1 MIYNSNGN
9 NAPYQNGGNA
19 KVQKELKALQ
29 EAINLVDANFNNYV
43 DENDED
49 IVRIDNNIDAI
60 ELSVS
65 DIGTRLST
73 AEGKIAGYDTLVET
87 DKVQAQDADFHNVVA
102 GKYVFQNGAA
112 ITGTNICKI
121 ADGSVVYAT
130 DGTNAILI
138 DYTDKDAWVAKAKTE
153 LNQKFRIYSN
163 GVLTFTQSGG
173 WNVYVLGNDFSTDD
187 FTVPEETP
195 IEVVTG
201 VTIGGTLYAALAR
214 DYTFDNITVTSAT
227 INSATVNVLTAP
239 SATITD
245 LTATNETV
253 ADLTVNNEGNIN
265 DLVNAKRN
273 IQDEVN
279 GKISVDSH
287 PTNVQVYIGVHK
299 FTGTYNL
306 KLTHMVHGAVQTLFT
321 ASIVW
326 NGNYPIVQYYEYAD
340 NEPVDYLY
348 SIVLTDDALYFVT
361 QGAGNL
367 YYSYDAFGG
376 ALAPTTSEY
385 PNIPYQPSDVIAE
398 YVTEYHDRTVFFGG
412 QTSYSGVDI
421 LGELKA
427 DVIQLPDDFSIT
439 DLSLDGN
446 LTVNGTTTLNGNT
459 TAGNVTAD
467 NITVEDI
474 TLTGDI
480 NAGGSTGTE
489 GQVLTIKEG
498 HPAWEDSGGTS
509 TYTNLAT
516 DNLTVKQKMVAGG
529 TGQFSYARAYKGRE
543 EEALAYVLSMNDLQ
557 VLDAENNVY
566 YKDIEDEEQP
576 GVTHRVYASVH
587 TTNSTMRLESLFSG
601 SPSIISQNM
610 QYYSYYVLDMAPV
623 VNTRSPSMPSL
634 GSIKFEPPCYPE
646 NISFVDF
653 WKNYNNNGLIALPSS
668 DLIMAHMTGGTEPN
682 DAWWVYN
689 PATDAWT
696 PYTVSDF
703 ENLGTDVYASY
714 ASYTF
719 TVASFEANS
728 NYGMLGDNTYTSPTN
743 TNYSVHTLFEG
754 PTHKQYIATSN
765 FVKEEE
771 LTPADIK
778 TLVSSE
784 LVYFTE
790 FDSIN
795 DLPDIN
801 TIEES
806 GSDWRTNVYAFVGNT
821 LYAYLPNISEP
832 GWQEMS
838 DILGPIGENY
848 KILVPFTSFTVPAI
862 TNVPDYDYFIG
873 LNGTVRLDD
882 FNVIDSSNKLGNVG
896 EALTK
901 TGNGIEWKQIV
912 PTLPSKQGSYVLYN
926 DSSYFPDFYSW
937 KNVNEAITSK
947 YIDRTLRAYLDP
959 QHMNSGD
966 PSVSFPIKAVR
977 YGNVVSLFD
986 YSIDTWSATVTT
998 EYLYLKESDIN
1009 DTLMLGDII
1018 ELPLELEESGQ
1029 SYSMKITHDSSN
1041 KYYVIDT
1048 NLSGLPSG
1056 KHYEHGN
1063 NKKFPDVTYVGMSL

>member
-9 NAPYQNGGNA
+9 NTPYQSGGNA

-73 AEGKIAGYDTLVET
+73 AEGKIEGYDTLVET

-138 DYTDKDAWVAKAKTE
+138 DYTNKDAWVAKAKTE

-187 FTVPEETP
+187 FTVPGETP

-214 DYTFDNITVTSAT
+214 DYAFDNITVTSAT
-227 INSATVNVLTAP
+227 INSATVNVLTAS

-245 LTATNETV
+245 LTVTNETV

-421 LGELKA
+421 LGELNA
-427 DVIQLPDDFSIT
+427 DVIHLPEDFSIT

-459 TAGNVTAD
+459 TAD

-543 EEALAYVLSMNDLQ
+543 EDILGIFSWSNIP
-557 VLDAENNVY
+557 VLDAENHVY
-566 YKDIEDEEQP
+566 YMEEEQE
-576 GVTHRVYASVH
+576 GVTMGIYIHVGLTNDTMNCETVVTAPASMFTSWELGNYYSVQ
-587 TTNSTMRLESLFSG
+587 L
-601 SPSIISQNM
+601 SPSIRAEN
-610 QYYSYYVLDMAPV
+610 
-623 VNTRSPSMPSL
+623 PSEPIL
-634 GSIKFEPPCYPE
+634 GSMCQEAYCYPNNR
-646 NISFVDF
+646 NIVDF
-653 WKNYNNNGLIALPSS
+653 WKNYTNGGLIALPSY
-668 DLIMAHMTGGTEPN
+668 DLIVSQLYERPAPN

-689 PATDAWT
+689 PSTDAWT

-703 ENLGTDVYASY
+703 QNLGVNVTAPSINHKN
-714 ASYTF
+714 TF
-719 TVASFEANS
+719 ASFEV
-728 NYGMLGDNTYTSPTN
+728 DKDVTYNFEYVSATN
-743 TNYSVHTLFEG
+743 KEYEVITYPEQNRCIYTRG
-754 PTHKQYIATSN
+754 

-771 LTPADIK
+771 LTPTDIK
-778 TLVSSE
+778 ALVSNE
-784 LVYFTE
+784 LVYFDE

-795 DLPDIN
+795 DLPDLN
-801 TIEES
+801 TLHDS
-806 GSDWRTNVYAFVGNT
+806 WASNTYAFVGNT
-821 LYAYLPNISEP
+821 LYTYLPNISEP
-832 GWQEMS
+832 GWQEMPG
-838 DILGPIGENY
+838 ILGPIGEEYN
-848 KILVPFTSFTVPAI
+848 ILTPFVSFTVPAI
-862 TNVPDYDYFIG
+862 TNVPDYDYSIA
-873 LNGTVRLDD
+873 LNGTVKLDD
-882 FNVIDSSNKLGNVG
+882 FNVIDSNNKLGNVG
-896 EALTK
+896 ETLTK
-901 TGNGIEWKQIV
+901 TENGIEWKKAEAE
-912 PTLPSKQGSYVLYN
+912 S
-926 DSSYFPDFYSW
+926 F
-937 KNVNEAITSK
+937 NETFN
-947 YIDRTLRAYLDP
+947 AYT
-959 QHMNSGD
+959 
-966 PSVSFPIKAVR
+966 
-977 YGNVVSLFD
+977 D
-986 YSIDTWSATVTT
+986 YSDMTAETTNIKFYISGRKYGDVVTIKKVRVESVASENIALT
-998 EYLYLKESDIN
+998 NNSLYLKKSDVAELLELGNMKINFTVKSDISGSIN
-1009 DTLMLGDII
+1009 QNLSLIGGFYVGEKYTLILTGIDTIRAG
-1018 ELPLELEESGQ
+1018 EQ
-1029 SYSMKITHDSSN
+1029 
-1041 KYYVIDT
+1041 YYVED
-1048 NLSGLPSG
+1048 SGVPS
-1056 KHYEHGN
+1056 
-1063 NKKFPDVTYVGMSL
+1063 PLVTYVGDPLHNS